1 MTRTRDADVRGFSAR
16 EIGYLSK
23 LPAVEHVTRGR
34 IVYAEDFKNHCV
46 RRYLSGD
53 SPAQIFRMAGLDS
66 SLIGYKRIERCIARW
81 KDTYGHDERVLGA
94 VNDDDRFDVSRDK
107 RWVPPVGVELP
118 EADSSGAYDAF
129 SPDAVDYALPRRASK
144 RDTRGN
150 EGIYQLIIM
159 QQARRIDVLEH
170 EVEAL
175 KASVLP
181 WASSRELKSR
191 CKCPVSNGAL

>member
-94 VNDDDRFDVSRDK
+94 VNDDDRFDAPRDK

-118 EADSSGAYDAF
+118 EADSSGHTTRSVPMPWITRCRGA
-129 SPDAVDYALPRRASK
+129 PRSGIRAA
-144 RDTRGN
+144 T
-150 EGIYQLIIM
+150 
-159 QQARRIDVLEH
+159 
-170 EVEAL
+170 
-175 KASVLP
+175 KAST
-181 WASSRELKSR
+181 S
-191 CKCPVSNGAL
+191 

>member
-66 SLIGYKRIERCIARW
+66 SLIGYKAHRTVHRPAGRIR
-81 KDTYGHDERVLGA
+81 TV
-94 VNDDDRFDVSRDK
+94 
-107 RWVPPVGVELP
+107 
-118 EADSSGAYDAF
+118 
-129 SPDAVDYALPRRASK
+129 
-144 RDTRGN
+144 TT
-150 EGIYQLIIM
+150 
-159 QQARRIDVLEH
+159 
-170 EVEAL
+170 
-175 KASVLP
+175 
-181 WASSRELKSR
+181 
-191 CKCPVSNGAL
+191 NGCSAP